1 MWLCAECWVLGA
13 CEGESFA
20 LWVNGRGLEQAISLA
35 FNPMLCCDC
44 HLHPGKKM
52 MSKMYCA
59 YFFL

>member
-1 MWLCAECWVLGA
+1 MLGA

-35 FNPMLCCDC
+35 FNPILCCDC